1 MICPYCNSELKF
13 EDTYYRGKPGGY
25 VNGGE
30 PYPIGYYSKPSSNY
44 KELGDI
50 YHCPNS
56 DGFEDVEE
64 AIEYAKNND
73 IEYTEPSE
81 IICESS
87 CHRVS
92 GSFYTE
98 NDELKEGYP
107 C

>member
-30 PYPIGYYSKPSSNY
+30 PYPIGYYSEPSSNY
-44 KELGDI
+44 KVLGDI

-64 AIEYAKNND
+64 KKLTFIDKLMSKLKDNN
-73 IEYTEPSE
+73 
-81 IICESS
+81 
-87 CHRVS
+87 
-92 GSFYTE
+92 
-98 NDELKEGYP
+98 
-107 C
+107 